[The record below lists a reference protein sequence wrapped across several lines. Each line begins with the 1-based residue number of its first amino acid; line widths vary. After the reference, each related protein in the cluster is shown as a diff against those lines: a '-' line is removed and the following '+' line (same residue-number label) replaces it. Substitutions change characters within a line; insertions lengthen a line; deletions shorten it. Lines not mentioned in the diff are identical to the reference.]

1 MFPHTRIKELFPTGG
16 NSFFEKY
23 GKHNFC
29 SFKHKRINHLNN
41 IFHGIIRKNQRQRT
55 QAQKRIVL
63 AEGTE
68 ERTLKAADEIIREG
82 LAELILIGKPAD
94 ILAAAEKAGLK
105 HVSQATLVDP
115 ESHDKKEA
123 YADLLVELRKS
134 KGMTKEQALKLVV
147 DPLYLATLM
156 IKNGDADGEVA
167 GAINA
172 TGDVLRPAFQIV
184 KTEPGISVVSGAFLM
199 LTNNPAFGD
208 NGLLVFA
215 DCAVHPNPTAE
226 ELAQIAVVTARTAKN
241 IAKIEPRVAMLSFST
256 KGSAKNEMVDK
267 VVEATKIAQKM
278 APDVN
283 IDGELQADA
292 AIVPSVGNLKA
303 PGSPVAGKANVLVFP
318 TLEVGNISYKLVQRI
333 AGIEAV
339 GPILQGMA
347 APINDLSRG
356 CSVSDIVNMV
366 AITANQAAG
375 LTK

>member
-1 MFPHTRIKELFPTGG
+1 MELLEQIKA
-16 NSFFEKY
+16 NAQKY
-23 GKHNFC
+23 
-29 SFKHKRINHLNN
+29 S
-41 IFHGIIRKNQRQRT
+41 
-55 QAQKRIVL
+55 KRIVL
-63 AEGTE
+63 PEGTE
-68 ERTLKAADEIIREG
+68 ERTLKAAEVILSEG
-82 LAELILIGKPAD
+82 IAQLILLGKPED
-94 ILAAAEKAGLK
+94 ILKQAEKLGLK
-105 HVSQATLVDP
+105 NIEKATLIDP
-115 ESHDKKEA
+115 DSHAKKEV

-184 KTEPGISVVSGAFLM
+184 KTEPGISVVSGAFML
-199 LTNNPAFGD
+199 LTNKPEFGE
-208 NGLLVFA
+208 NGLLVVA

-226 ELAQIAVVTARTAKN
+226 ELAEIAVVTARTARN

-256 KGSAKNEMVDK
+256 KGSAKNELVDK
-267 VVEATKIAQKM
+267 VVKATELAQKM
-278 APDVN
+278 APNVM

-292 AIVPSVGNLKA
+292 ALVPSVGNLKA
-303 PGSPVAGKANVLVFP
+303 PGSSVAGKANVLIFP
-318 TLEVGNISYKLVQRI
+318 SLEVGNISYKLVQRI

-339 GPILQGMA
+339 GPVLQGMA

-356 CSVSDIVNMV
+356 CSVNDIINMV

>member
-1 MFPHTRIKELFPTGG
+1 MELLEQIKA
-16 NSFFEKY
+16 NAQKY
-23 GKHNFC
+23 
-29 SFKHKRINHLNN
+29 S
-41 IFHGIIRKNQRQRT
+41 
-55 QAQKRIVL
+55 KRIVL
-63 AEGTE
+63 PEGTE
-68 ERTLKAADEIIREG
+68 ERTLKAAEVILSEG
-82 LAELILIGKPAD
+82 IAQLILLGKPED
-94 ILAAAEKAGLK
+94 ILKQAEKLGLK
-105 HVSQATLVDP
+105 NIEKATLIDP
-115 ESHDKKEA
+115 DSHAKKEV

-184 KTEPGISVVSGAFLM
+184 KTEPGISVVSGAFML
-199 LTNNPAFGD
+199 LTNKPEFGE
-208 NGLLVFA
+208 NGLLVVA

-226 ELAQIAVVTARTAKN
+226 ELAEIAVVTARTARN

-256 KGSAKNEMVDK
+256 KGSAKNELVDK
-267 VVEATKIAQKM
+267 VVKATELAQKM
-278 APDVN
+278 APNVM

-292 AIVPSVGNLKA
+292 ALVPSVGNLKA
-303 PGSPVAGKANVLVFP
+303 PGSSVAGKANVLIFP
-318 TLEVGNISYKLVQRI
+318 SLEVGNISYKLVQRI

-339 GPILQGMA
+339 GPVLQGMA
-347 APINDLSRG
+347 APINDLSLG
-356 CSVSDIVNMV
+356 CSVNDIINMV